1 MEILYDAEQIRF
13 DADISCGL
21 DDDSTCFLDRK
32 CSCDSNCSCDDDCDD
47 GPFGTECSP
56 DYYD

>member
-1 MEILYDAEQIRF
+1 MEILYDAEDQIRF
-13 DADISCGL
+13 DTDDSIINGCWSDLCNC
-21 DDDSTCFLDRK
+21 DDD
-32 CSCDSNCSCDDDCDD
+32 CSCDDDCDD

>member
-13 DADISCGL
+13 DT
-21 DDDSTCFLDRK
+21 DDSYGLNDENRHY
-32 CSCDSNCSCDDDCDD
+32 DSNCSCDDDCDD

>member
-21 DDDSTCFLDRK
+21 DDDSTCFLDRE

-47 GPFGTECSP
+47 EEEGLL
-56 DYYD
+56 YDGD